1 MVVVC
6 GGDNTWSDDCTGDG
20 MNWFGLQLMLVRDEL
35 RGTSGDGSWTEYIR
49 RQITPGAEEKIMDGL
64 ISERINARI
73 SFSFLTQPI
82 EES

>member
-1 MVVVC
+1 
-6 GGDNTWSDDCTGDG
+6 
-20 MNWFGLQLMLVRDEL
+20 MNWFGLQLMLMRDEL

-49 RQITPGAEEKIMDGL
+49 RQITPDAEDKIMDDL

-73 SFSFLTQPI
+73 TFSFLVQPI